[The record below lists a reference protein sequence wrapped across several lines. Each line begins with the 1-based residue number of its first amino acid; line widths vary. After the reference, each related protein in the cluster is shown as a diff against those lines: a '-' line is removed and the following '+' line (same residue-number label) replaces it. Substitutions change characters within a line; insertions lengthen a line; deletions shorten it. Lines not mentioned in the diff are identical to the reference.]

1 MPPDRKGETMSVT
14 ELIQEQVMDL
24 PEAQAKEVLDF
35 ILFLKAQPERQEW
48 QDLMN
53 AQESGLQAVWDNE
66 EDRVWD
72 AL

>member
-1 MPPDRKGETMSVT
+1 MSVT
-14 ELIQEQVMDL
+14 ELIQEQVTDL

-35 ILFLKAQPERQEW
+35 ILFLKAQPEREEW

-53 AQESGLQAVWDNE
+53 AQESSLKAIWDNE

-72 AL
+72 EL